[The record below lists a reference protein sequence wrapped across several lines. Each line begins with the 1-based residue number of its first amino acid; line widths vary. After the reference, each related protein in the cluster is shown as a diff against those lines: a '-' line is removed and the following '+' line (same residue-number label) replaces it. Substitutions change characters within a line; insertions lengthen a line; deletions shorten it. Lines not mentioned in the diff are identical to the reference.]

1 MGIFQKI
8 REKRAL
14 EEASLSDTLRAAL
27 LGTERISEDKAM
39 NIPSLAACIGF
50 IANKVAE
57 LPIKLY
63 QEDGEETKELKD
75 DDRIKLLNDATGDLL
90 DVYQLK
96 HAVVRDFLLF
106 GAGYIYPERKR
117 NKFVSLRYIKNN
129 MVSVIKNADPIFKKA
144 DFVVYDKKF
153 RDDEIIKVLRES
165 NDGVTGVGIIEEANE
180 LLTVIYRSMIFE
192 KYLVANGGN
201 KKGFLKSARKMDK
214 ESMKSLTKAWEK
226 LYSNNGNNMMVLN
239 DGIDFKESSNTSV
252 EMQLNENKK
261 SNNDYVCEIFNLSPS
276 VVSGAAN
283 DEAYTAAIKTAVMPV
298 IRAFET
304 ALNQGLLLE
313 SERHRHYFA
322 FDTTE
327 LLKGD
332 ILKRYQAYQIGL
344 ANNFL
349 QADEV
354 RYKEDLKPLGFN
366 FIRLGLQDV
375 LLDPKT
381 NTIYTPNTN
390 QTTMFGQ
397 NVNQQVADSM
407 IEETEQR
414 WDGQRRE
421 SNGQF
426 GKGKR
431 PRSAQSKRKK
441 NGSDKSSERLEKSD
455 KSDMI
460 RVI

>member
-1 MGIFQKI
+1 
-8 REKRAL
+8 
-14 EEASLSDTLRAAL
+14 
-27 LGTERISEDKAM
+27 
-39 NIPSLAACIGF
+39 
-50 IANKVAE
+50 
-57 LPIKLY
+57 
-63 QEDGEETKELKD
+63 
-75 DDRIKLLNDATGDLL
+75 
-90 DVYQLK
+90 
-96 HAVVRDFLLF
+96 
-106 GAGYIYPERKR
+106 
-117 NKFVSLRYIKNN
+117 
-129 MVSVIKNADPIFKKA
+129 
-144 DFVVYDKKF
+144 
-153 RDDEIIKVLRES
+153 
-165 NDGVTGVGIIEEANE
+165 
-180 LLTVIYRSMIFE
+180 
-192 KYLVANGGN
+192 
-201 KKGFLKSARKMDK
+201 
-214 ESMKSLTKAWEK
+214 
-226 LYSNNGNNMMVLN
+226 
-239 DGIDFKESSNTSV
+239 
-252 EMQLNENKK
+252 
-261 SNNDYVCEIFNLSPS
+261 
-276 VVSGAAN
+276 
-283 DEAYTAAIKTAVMPV
+283 MPV

-431 PRSAQSKRKK
+431 TRSAQSKRKK

-455 KSDMI
+455 KNDIIKSKDILIGRSVGAAGKNYPVRLPNGNHTRLAEGTKITKVRVFAGKGTNTPIRNSFYFESTYKIKANEWQKVRGEGTVVFEGKNRTAELHWYEADGEKVDMKVK
-460 RVI
+460 RWLDEG

>member
-1 MGIFQKI
+1 M
-8 REKRAL
+8 
-14 EEASLSDTLRAAL
+14 
-27 LGTERISEDKAM
+27 
-39 NIPSLAACIGF
+39 
-50 IANKVAE
+50 
-57 LPIKLY
+57 
-63 QEDGEETKELKD
+63 
-75 DDRIKLLNDATGDLL
+75 
-90 DVYQLK
+90 
-96 HAVVRDFLLF
+96 
-106 GAGYIYPERKR
+106 
-117 NKFVSLRYIKNN
+117 
-129 MVSVIKNADPIFKKA
+129 
-144 DFVVYDKKF
+144 
-153 RDDEIIKVLRES
+153 
-165 NDGVTGVGIIEEANE
+165 
-180 LLTVIYRSMIFE
+180 
-192 KYLVANGGN
+192 
-201 KKGFLKSARKMDK
+201 
-214 ESMKSLTKAWEK
+214 
-226 LYSNNGNNMMVLN
+226 
-239 DGIDFKESSNTSV
+239 
-252 EMQLNENKK
+252 
-261 SNNDYVCEIFNLSPS
+261 
-276 VVSGAAN
+276 VSGAAN

-407 IEETEQR
+407 IEKTEQR
-414 WDGQRRE
+414 WDGQPRDNDGR
-421 SNGQF
+421 F
-426 GKGKR
+426 DKGKR

-455 KSDMI
+455 KNDIIKVEIAKGSISLKINHEKQARHIKGTPEYIEGRSYLTISEGEAQNIINQKTGTGTLIKSKNGRPLKEKIDCDRKI
-460 RVI
+460 GVDVDFITKKETPTDKATIHYSKTGTHLVPRKETKNE

>member
-1 MGIFQKI
+1 MTV
-8 REKRAL
+8 
-14 EEASLSDTLRAAL
+14 LS
-27 LGTERISEDKAM
+27 
-39 NIPSLAACIGF
+39 
-50 IANKVAE
+50 VAFF
-57 LPIKLY
+57 LY
-63 QEDGEETKELKD
+63 RTVHCF
-75 DDRIKLLNDATGDLL
+75 L
-90 DVYQLK
+90 DVD
-96 HAVVRDFLLF
+96 R
-106 GAGYIYPERKR
+106 
-117 NKFVSLRYIKNN
+117 
-129 MVSVIKNADPIFKKA
+129 
-144 DFVVYDKKF
+144 
-153 RDDEIIKVLRES
+153 
-165 NDGVTGVGIIEEANE
+165 
-180 LLTVIYRSMIFE
+180 
-192 KYLVANGGN
+192 
-201 KKGFLKSARKMDK
+201 
-214 ESMKSLTKAWEK
+214 
-226 LYSNNGNNMMVLN
+226 
-239 DGIDFKESSNTSV
+239 
-252 EMQLNENKK
+252 
-261 SNNDYVCEIFNLSPS
+261 PS
-276 VVSGAAN
+276 V
-283 DEAYTAAIKTAVMPV
+283 
-298 IRAFET
+298 
-304 ALNQGLLLE
+304 ALFLQ
-313 SERHRHYFA
+313 SY
-322 FDTTE
+322 
-327 LLKGD
+327 
-332 ILKRYQAYQIGL
+332 YQAYQIGL

>member
-1 MGIFQKI
+1 
-8 REKRAL
+8 
-14 EEASLSDTLRAAL
+14 
-27 LGTERISEDKAM
+27 
-39 NIPSLAACIGF
+39 
-50 IANKVAE
+50 
-57 LPIKLY
+57 
-63 QEDGEETKELKD
+63 
-75 DDRIKLLNDATGDLL
+75 
-90 DVYQLK
+90 
-96 HAVVRDFLLF
+96 
-106 GAGYIYPERKR
+106 
-117 NKFVSLRYIKNN
+117 
-129 MVSVIKNADPIFKKA
+129 
-144 DFVVYDKKF
+144 
-153 RDDEIIKVLRES
+153 
-165 NDGVTGVGIIEEANE
+165 
-180 LLTVIYRSMIFE
+180 
-192 KYLVANGGN
+192 
-201 KKGFLKSARKMDK
+201 
-214 ESMKSLTKAWEK
+214 
-226 LYSNNGNNMMVLN
+226 
-239 DGIDFKESSNTSV
+239 
-252 EMQLNENKK
+252 
-261 SNNDYVCEIFNLSPS
+261 
-276 VVSGAAN
+276 VSGAAN

-390 QTTMFGQ
+390 QTTMFDQ
-397 NVNQQVADSM
+397 NVNQQIADSM
-407 IEETEQR
+407 NEETEQR
-414 WDGQRRE
+414 WDGQPRDSDGR
-421 SNGQF
+421 F
-426 GKGKR
+426 DKGKR

-455 KSDMI
+455 KNDIIKVEIAKGSISLKINHEKQARHIKGTPEYIEGRSYLTISEGEAQNIINQKTGTGTLIKSKNGRPLKEKIDCDRKI
-460 RVI
+460 GVDVDFITKKETPTDKATIHYSKTGTHLVPRKETKNE